1 MQHNREL
8 LKSYVGG
15 MLLGKQNSAKK
26 NLQKD
31 KAPIPAYISQELL
44 LQGTGLLLIKED
56 LVRFDPV
63 KFGLGTM
70 HTTV

>member
-1 MQHNREL
+1 MSVECC
-8 LKSYVGG
+8 
-15 MLLGKQNSAKK
+15 LGNKIQPKK

-56 LVRFDPV
+56 LVRFNPL
-63 KFGLGTM
+63 KFGLDTM